1 MLERTWFVR
10 RCHRPNADAKRMDHS
25 DPPGYGHSSSPPWR
39 IYPKTSDMINP
50 LPSNLWVIIDENP
63 DSVNDAA

>member
-1 MLERTWFVR
+1 
-10 RCHRPNADAKRMDHS
+10 
-25 DPPGYGHSSSPPWR
+25 
-39 IYPKTSDMINP
+39 MINP